1 MTLRVGLVGAG
12 PWATMATGPMLAAGP
27 ATSLAAV
34 WARRPDAATELGE
47 RLGVP
52 AAPTFAALL
61 SACDAVAFAVP
72 SDVQAE
78 LAPVAAAA
86 GRHLMLEKPL
96 ALTVEAAERIATA
109 ADAAGVVTQ
118 LMLTNRWTDAV
129 RTFLADVRG
138 AVPRVL
144 TADFVGSQACT
155 GSPFATPW
163 RRPDM
168 ALLDVGPHVLDL
180 VESGAGPATV
190 VHARRTGAATAVS
203 LQHESGAVSH
213 VTLSIATPGAR
224 GPLRCEAV
232 TDAGRI
238 VLADP
243 GAEDRGTLG
252 RRITTAFAEAV
263 AGCASPAPDVHRGVR
278 LQRLL
283 AATQRALGTEP
294 R

>member
-12 PWATMATGPMLAAGP
+12 PWATMVTAPMLAAGP
-27 ATSLAAV
+27 ATSLAGV
-34 WARRPDAATELGE
+34 WARRPEAAAGLGS
-47 RLGVP
+47 RFGVP
-52 AAPTFAALL
+52 VAPSFEALV

-72 SDVQAE
+72 PDVQAD

-96 ALTVEAAERIATA
+96 AFTVDAAERIAAA

-129 RTFLADVRG
+129 RTFLADVR
-138 AVPRVL
+138 ATVPRVL
-144 TADFVGSQACT
+144 TAEFVGSQAIA

-163 RRPDM
+163 RRPEM
-168 ALLDVGPHVLDL
+168 ALFDVGPHAFDL
-180 VESGAGPATV
+180 VEAAAGPAAV
-190 VHARRTGAATAVS
+190 VRVRRTGAATAVT
-203 LQHESGAVSH
+203 LEHEAGAVSH

-238 VLADP
+238 GLTDP
-243 GAEDRGTLG
+243 GAEDREAVG
-252 RRITTAFAEAV
+252 RRITTDFAAAV
-263 AGCASPAPDVHRGVR
+263 AGSTSQAPDVHRGVR

-283 AATQRALGTEP
+283 AAAEAAAA
-294 R
+294 

>member
-12 PWATMATGPMLAAGP
+12 PWATAATGPMLAAGP
-27 ATSLAAV
+27 ATSLACV
-34 WARRPDAATELGE
+34 WARRPAAAAELAE

-52 AAPTFAALL
+52 AAPSFDALL
-61 SACDAVAFAVP
+61 TACDAVAFAVP
-72 SDVQAE
+72 PDVQAE

-96 ALTVEAAERIATA
+96 AFGVAAAERIAAA

-129 RTFLADVRG
+129 RSFLADVRG
-138 AVPRVL
+138 TAPRVL
-144 TADFVGSQACT
+144 TAEFVGSSACP

-168 ALLDVGPHVLDL
+168 ALHDVGPHVLDL
-180 VESGAGPATV
+180 VEAAAGPAAV
-190 VHARRTGAATAVS
+190 VHAGRAGAVTA
-203 LQHESGAVSH
+203 LTLEHDSGALSH
-213 VTLSIATPGAR
+213 VTVSIATPGAR

-243 GAEDRGTLG
+243 GAEDRSVIG
-252 RRITTAFAEAV
+252 RRMTTAFAEAV
-263 AGCASPAPDVHRGVR
+263 ADGGPTLADVHRGVG

-283 AATQRALGTEP
+283 AAAEEELRTA
-294 R
+294 